1 MYRPALPR
9 PHQHGK
15 NAGENCMMIKMARKS
30 LGNTKNPETRCPV
43 ALANIVV
50 GDRWTV
56 IVIRELFLGSRRF
69 EEIQAQTE
77 ATPQM
82 LATRL
87 KRLETDG
94 FIERRPYS
102 DRPIRYEYWLTEKG
116 LAFYPVLM
124 ALRAWGETWCKA
136 EDESLA
142 IQYTHRPCGQ
152 EPGLGPT
159 CRSCGAVLERE
170 DLVAKLSD
178 AYEAE
183 RLLRQEA
190 FKSG

>member
-1 MYRPALPR
+1 
-9 PHQHGK
+9 
-15 NAGENCMMIKMARKS
+15 MMIKMTRKP

-43 ALANIVV
+43 ARANSIV

-56 IVIRELFLGSRRF
+56 IVIRELFLGSRQF

-77 ATPQM
+77 TTPQM

-87 KRLETDG
+87 KKLEADG
-94 FIERRPYS
+94 FVERRPYS
-102 DRPIRYEYWLTEKG
+102 DRPIRYEYRLTEKG

-136 EDESLA
+136 EDEGIA
-142 IQYTHRPCGQ
+142 INYTHRPCGQ

-159 CRSCGAVLERE
+159 CQSCGAVLKRE

-178 AYEAE
+178 AYDAE
-183 RLLRQEA
+183 RLIRQEA
-190 FKSG
+190 FKSGRF